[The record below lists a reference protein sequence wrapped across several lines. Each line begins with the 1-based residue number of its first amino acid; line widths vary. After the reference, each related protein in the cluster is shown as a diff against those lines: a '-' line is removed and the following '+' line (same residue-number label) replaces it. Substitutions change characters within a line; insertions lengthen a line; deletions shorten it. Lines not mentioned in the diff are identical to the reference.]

1 MNFKNRTNELNNDE
15 NELNRLIEEE
25 NERQWK
31 KRMDVWQKEEVSN
44 KKIVKV

>member
-44 KKIVKV
+44 KNIVKV